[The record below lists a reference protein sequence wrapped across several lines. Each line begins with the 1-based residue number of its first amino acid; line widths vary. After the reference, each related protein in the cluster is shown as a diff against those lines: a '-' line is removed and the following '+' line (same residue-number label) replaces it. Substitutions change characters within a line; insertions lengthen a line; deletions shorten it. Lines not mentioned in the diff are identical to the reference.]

1 MCSTAIEL
9 CKCQSYYLIR
19 FSLSPCQKTELVSQP
34 SGVLILECQLNFL
47 HKLLDL
53 DVEQHFLW
61 SLHSG
66 YTSRCTIQVL
76 EATVLTRIPT
86 LLLLLLFATQLQT
99 SLLRT
104 FRSACNPYGWYF
116 SISSKWVPARTFWA
130 IFYTSQYHHAILQ
143 SDLLVIN
150 IFLPS
155 RVSTHREFLMLTL
168 CMQAAHVSPDLE
180 QRKNPSC
187 GSWMVFNYRGWN
199 WQDY

>member
-1 MCSTAIEL
+1 
-9 CKCQSYYLIR
+9 
-19 FSLSPCQKTELVSQP
+19 
-34 SGVLILECQLNFL
+34 
-47 HKLLDL
+47 
-53 DVEQHFLW
+53 
-61 SLHSG
+61 
-66 YTSRCTIQVL
+66 L

-187 GSWMVFNYRGWN
+187 KELPLNSLTSVKRLVSLSLSRLYSLHWSSSKETIVGVNG
-199 WQDY
+199 DK